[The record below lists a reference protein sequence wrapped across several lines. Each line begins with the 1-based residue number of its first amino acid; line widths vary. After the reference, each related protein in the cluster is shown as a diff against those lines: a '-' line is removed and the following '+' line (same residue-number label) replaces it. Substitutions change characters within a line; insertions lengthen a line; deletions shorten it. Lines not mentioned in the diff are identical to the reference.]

1 MTSMSYV
8 SENNLAEWNLNNVLD
23 KLLGEAGRPGHV
35 LVSWSSR
42 PFEFET

>member
-8 SENNLAEWNLNNVLD
+8 SEKMAEWNLNNVLD
-23 KLLGEAGRPGHV
+23 KLLGEAGRPGHC